1 MAMIYTVEAYSP
13 SLNQTQR
20 QIDLTNVSSQGL
32 TQADAQM
39 LAQQFCEVK
48 NKNFDM
54 HVCDWQ
60 PVVKQQEVGLHTFNG
75 R

>member
-1 MAMIYTVEAYSP
+1 MPTIYTIEAYSP

-20 QIDLTNVSSQGL
+20 QIDLTNIMAQGV
-32 TQADAQM
+32 TQADANIR
-39 LAQQFCEVK
+39 AQQFCEVK

-60 PVVKQQEVGLHTFNG
+60 PIVKQQEVGLHTFNG
-75 R
+75 Q